1 MLTTRLIHHVHSL
14 TFPSEAVGTCL
25 PTCRL
30 AEHYL
35 CLRRALLRHC
45 YIWDASA
52 ADLPSTVRVVR
63 PEGAEMS
70 EAYKLK
76 TIDFLGRR
84 VPIVVQ
90 NANGPCPM
98 LALANVLLLRNQI
111 QLSPDAPEVTQ
122 VCQPAHSAIR
132 TSFRIMQHSDGLHL
146 SCSVVLPGADPG
158 LE

>member
-1 MLTTRLIHHVHSL
+1 
-14 TFPSEAVGTCL
+14 
-25 PTCRL
+25 
-30 AEHYL
+30 
-35 CLRRALLRHC
+35 
-45 YIWDASA
+45 
-52 ADLPSTVRVVR
+52 
-63 PEGAEMS
+63 MS

-122 VCQPAHSAIR
+122 VCQPAHPAVWTALI
-132 TSFRIMQHSDGLHL
+132 FRQQSD
-146 SCSVVLPGADPG
+146 VLDLFLQCRPTQG
-158 LE
+158 

>member
-1 MLTTRLIHHVHSL
+1 MSL
-14 TFPSEAVGTCL
+14 HLGCL
-25 PTCRL
+25 CCK
-30 AEHYL
+30 ASIDYKS
-35 CLRRALLRHC
+35 RAQQ
-45 YIWDASA
+45 S
-52 ADLPSTVRVVR
+52 
-63 PEGAEMS
+63 AEMS

-122 VCQPAHSAIR
+122 VYQPAYSA
-132 TSFRIMQHSDGLHL
+132 
-146 SCSVVLPGADPG
+146 V
-158 LE
+158 

>member
-1 MLTTRLIHHVHSL
+1 
-14 TFPSEAVGTCL
+14 
-25 PTCRL
+25 
-30 AEHYL
+30 
-35 CLRRALLRHC
+35 
-45 YIWDASA
+45 
-52 ADLPSTVRVVR
+52 
-63 PEGAEMS
+63 MS

-122 VCQPAHSAIR
+122 VCQPAYSAVW
-132 TSFRIMQHSDGLHL
+132 TM
-146 SCSVVLPGADPG
+146 SCVVHQAML
-158 LE
+158 